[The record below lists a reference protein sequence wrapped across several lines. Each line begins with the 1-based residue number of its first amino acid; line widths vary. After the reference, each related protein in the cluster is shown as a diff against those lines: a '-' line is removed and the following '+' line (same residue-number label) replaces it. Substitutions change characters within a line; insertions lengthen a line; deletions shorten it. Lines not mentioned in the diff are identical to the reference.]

1 MSDLWKSQVTKVYIV
16 PVVICSLGMVWRNVS
31 RYIEVFGS
39 YRLQKPHKVCLLGTT
54 GSLRKVLDYNDET
67 GGIWGMNLV

>member
-16 PVVICSLGMVWRNVS
+16 PVVICSLEMVWKNVS

-39 YRLQKPHKVCLLGTT
+39 YRLQKPQSMLVGNN
-54 GSLRKVLDYNDET
+54 RKFKKSS
-67 GGIWGMNLV
+67 